1 MEIAVRQFYAFL
13 LSVALSTQMALA
25 QQSHVS
31 KYLGQ
36 ENRQIKSLSQS
47 DINELR
53 KGAGWGL
60 AKAAELNGVPGP
72 LHILE
77 MAEKINLTTEQ
88 KSKIEAI
95 YQGMKAKAIRLG
107 NRLIDKETQLNEQ
120 FANRTINQATLEQ
133 LVGEIAKIRTELRV
147 VHLSTHLQ
155 TPNILTEQQITLYN
169 ELRGYKKDPCSH
181 VPEGHDA
188 QMWKMHNGCL

>member
-1 MEIAVRQFYAFL
+1 MEIVMRQFYVFL
-13 LSVALSTQMALA
+13 ISMVLSNQMALA
-25 QQSHVS
+25 QPSHVS
-31 KYLGQ
+31 KYVGQ
-36 ENRQIKSLSQS
+36 ENRPIKSLSQS
-47 DINELR
+47 DINQLR

-77 MAEKINLTTEQ
+77 MAEKIDLNTEQ

-95 YQGMKAKAIRLG
+95 YQSMKAKAIRLG
-107 NRLIDKETQLNEQ
+107 NELIDKETQLNER
-120 FANRTINQATLEQ
+120 FANRTINQALLEQ
-133 LVGEIAKIRTELRV
+133 LVGEIAKIRAELRV

-155 TPNILTEQQITLYN
+155 TPSILTEKQITLYN
-169 ELRGYKKDPCSH
+169 ELRGYKKDPCAH
-181 VPEGHDA
+181 VPEGHNA